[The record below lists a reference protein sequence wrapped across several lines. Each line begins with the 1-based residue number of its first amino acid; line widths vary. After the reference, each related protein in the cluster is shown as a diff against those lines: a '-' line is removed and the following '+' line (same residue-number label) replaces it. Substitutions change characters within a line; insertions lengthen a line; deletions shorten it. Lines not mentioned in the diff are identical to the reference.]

1 MKNIKIV
8 SGLLSALLFSS
19 IFSANVSYADSSE
32 VRSWGK
38 NTNGDGAIT
47 VTDISKIAAHVKGI
61 KALA

>member
-1 MKNIKIV
+1 
-8 SGLLSALLFSS
+8 LLFSS

-38 NTNGDGAIT
+38 NTNGDGAVT